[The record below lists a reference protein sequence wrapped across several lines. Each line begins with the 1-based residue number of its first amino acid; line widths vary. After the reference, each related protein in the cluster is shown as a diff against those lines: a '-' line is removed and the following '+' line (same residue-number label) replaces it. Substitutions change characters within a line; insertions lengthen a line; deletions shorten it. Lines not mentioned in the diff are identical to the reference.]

1 MDNGDW
7 AYEKWEEISNRVDK
21 AERDINDA
29 ETLAKKLLVDI
40 EFLRIMF
47 DEDML

>member
-7 AYEKWEEISNRVDK
+7 IHEKWEEISNRVDK

>member
-1 MDNGDW
+1 MEDSEWIHN
-7 AYEKWEEISNRVDK
+7 EWEAISDRVAK
-21 AERDINDA
+21 AERDVDEA
-29 ETLAKKLLVDI
+29 EKLAKKLLVDI